1 MGSQK
6 ESMVSVEGLNC
17 KVYWEVGQVLEVS
30 CPGPGC
36 EGWLRGH
43 GAYRRYV
50 SGEYRWIRRL
60 RCALCGVSHA
70 LLPEDLC
77 AYRDARLTEMEAA
90 LAAGAPSLGAQATG
104 QSGRAG
110 VRRVRRWLQA
120 AAGRWGEAVKAL
132 LPAAEGVW
140 WQRAQAVV
148 GEALGW
154 LSRLRHWLGSNWQ
167 CFLGGL
173 GGLYRHGRPRR
184 RSPSPSPYLGNC
196 PSG

>member
-17 KVYWEVGQVLEVS
+17 KVYWEIGELPEVS
-30 CPGPGC
+30 CPGPDC
-36 EGWLRGH
+36 EGQLRGH

-50 SGEYRWIRRL
+50 EGEYRWIWRL

-77 AYRDARLTEMEAA
+77 AYRDVRLTEVEAA
-90 LAAGAPSLGAQATG
+90 FAAGTPSLGAQAAG
-104 QSGRAG
+104 QSDSAG

-120 AAGRWGEAVKAL
+120 ARGPLGVAVKAL
-132 LPAAEGVW
+132 LPAAEGTW
-140 WQRAQAVV
+140 WQRGQAVV
-148 GEALGW
+148 GEAVGW
-154 LSRLRHWLGSNWQ
+154 LSRLRHRLWSQWQ

-184 RSPSPSPYLGNC
+184 RSQGSSPYLGSC